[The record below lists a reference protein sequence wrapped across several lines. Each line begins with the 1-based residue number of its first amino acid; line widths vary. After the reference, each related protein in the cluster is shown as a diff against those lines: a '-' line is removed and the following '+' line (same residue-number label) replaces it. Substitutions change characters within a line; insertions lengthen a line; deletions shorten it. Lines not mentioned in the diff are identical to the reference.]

1 MPARR
6 ASSIRGCRGWIVRA
20 AVGSVAAL
28 APLTAGA
35 DQIHWNDPLGGSF
48 HDPSNWNP
56 ATTPGPSDIA
66 TFGTVR
72 LERTP
77 YTVTFS
83 EDVVTRAISTGLG
96 ADATL
101 DLGGHTYTVTQDI
114 LVPTGNL
121 TLAGGTLT
129 SPATLIGWSDPARE
143 AASFTQNGGTHA
155 VRSGTTRG
163 TLTLVARN
171 RTYNLNGGTL
181 DADLTNRGTFNHT
194 GGTVAGD
201 VQMQAAGV
209 YAVSRG
215 AGSGAG
221 TRVIEGD
228 VRNIFGGEFRV
239 TGTDVRVGGEFINSR
254 GEVHLSGGAT
264 LHFLQRFTN
273 IDDSYVTAGP
283 GDVIA
288 ATENFWINEGSA
300 DRTLWDTDQ
309 AELRFVAGN
318 LGGQHSLSIGAT
330 DMGRS
335 RAGYVDNFAWGTLSL
350 DAGQSLALLDWDGTP
365 NEGALYVGVL
375 SLAEGL
381 DHIRRI
387 RGGGINIYYD
397 PSLPGNAYLAGGTYP
412 LGEGGA
418 IIPIPEPGAA
428 WLGLVAGLAVL
439 RRKRNISRH

>member
-6 ASSIRGCRGWIVRA
+6 PFAIRGYRGWIIA
-20 AVGSVAAL
+20 AIAVATL
-28 APLTAGA
+28 LPLTAGA

-48 HDPSNWNP
+48 HDASNWNP
-56 ATTPGPSDIA
+56 ATIPGPSDIA

-72 LERTP
+72 LDRT

-101 DLGGHTYTVTQDI
+101 DLGGHAYTVTQEI

-163 TLTLVARN
+163 TLNLIAPN
-171 RTYNLNGGTL
+171 RTYHLNGGTL
-181 DADLTNRGTFNHT
+181 DADVMNRGSFNHT

-201 VQMQAAGV
+201 VRSEGNGV
-209 YAVSRG
+209 YTVSRG
-215 AGSGAG
+215 SGSGAG
-221 TRVIEGD
+221 TRVIQGD
-228 VRNIFGGEFRV
+228 VRNFGGEFRV

-254 GEVHLSGGAT
+254 GVVRLTGGAT
-264 LHFLQRFTN
+264 LHLLRRFTN
-273 IDDSYVTAGP
+273 VEDSYVTAGP

-288 ATENFWINEGSA
+288 TSDNFWINEGSA

-309 AELRFVAGN
+309 AELRFVAGS
-318 LGGQHSLSIGAT
+318 LGGQHSLRVVGT
-330 DMGRS
+330 DVGRS
-335 RAGYVDNFAWGTLSL
+335 AAGYVDNFAWGTLAL
-350 DAGQSLALLDWDGTP
+350 DAGQSLALLDPDGP
-365 NEGALYVGVL
+365 PERGALYVGVL

-381 DHIRRI
+381 SHIGRI
-387 RGGGINIYYD
+387 RGQGHNIYYD

-412 LGEGGA
+412 LPEGGA
-418 IIPIPEPGAA
+418 IIPIPEPGVA
-428 WLGLVAGLAVL
+428 WAGLVAALAFL
-439 RRKRNISRH
+439 RRRRNNSGATAS